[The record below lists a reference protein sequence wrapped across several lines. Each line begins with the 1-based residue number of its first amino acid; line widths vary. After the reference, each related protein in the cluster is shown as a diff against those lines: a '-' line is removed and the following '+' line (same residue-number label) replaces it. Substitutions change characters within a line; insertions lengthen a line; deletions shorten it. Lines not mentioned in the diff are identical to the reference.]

1 MNYINLFFITIFS
14 ILLTTNNV
22 LAANWYLATTGS
34 DTNAGTQAAPFLTLQ
49 KAVTTAQ
56 AGDIINFGVGNF
68 GPATTTRS
76 GTSINPIKIIKRRI
90 AMRAAGSQQ

>member
-34 DTNAGTQAAPFLTLQ
+34 DTNSSLVPVAE
-49 KAVTTAQ
+49 
-56 AGDIINFGVGNF
+56 
-68 GPATTTRS
+68 S
-76 GTSINPIKIIKRRI
+76 PIKIIKRRI